1 MQSVCATT
9 CELAG
14 IAVPESV
21 ELPSIRS
28 LAFGEWGAVGGSVI
42 FGTYQE
48 AQRLVRT
55 HSHKLIYYPH
65 LNRY

>member
-1 MQSVCATT
+1 MIYMQSVYATT

-21 ELPSIRS
+21 EFPSIRS

-42 FGTYQE
+42 FGTY
-48 AQRLVRT
+48 
-55 HSHKLIYYPH
+55 
-65 LNRY
+65 